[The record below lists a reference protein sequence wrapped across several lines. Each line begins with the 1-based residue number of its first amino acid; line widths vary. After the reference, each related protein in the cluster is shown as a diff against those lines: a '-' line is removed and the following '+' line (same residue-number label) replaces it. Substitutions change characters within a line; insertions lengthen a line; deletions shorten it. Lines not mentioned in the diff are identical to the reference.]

1 MIVHP
6 RTNSIVAATE
16 RTGRPDMSLDEV
28 EAWLT
33 RDEVVIDGPQPASIA
48 RVGGSRR

>member
-6 RTNSIVAATE
+6 RTNSIVPPTE
-16 RTGRPDMSLDEV
+16 RTGRPAMSLDEV

-33 RDEVVIDGPQPASIA
+33 RDEV
-48 RVGGSRR
+48 